1 MKTLNNK
8 TVVITGAASGIGR
21 AAALAFAR
29 EGANII
35 VADLH
40 SANGIERE
48 IEALGVKAIAFKL
61 DVSDPILYQEF
72 SEQAIAWQGG
82 VDILVNNAGFM
93 AGGAIQDYSL
103 EQWHNITKVNV
114 HGPFH
119 GVHFFLPH
127 MLARK
132 SGHIVTTASLFGLA
146 HLPFVGP
153 YCMTKAAMVAFS
165 NSLRT
170 EVAHQGVGVSVLVP
184 GSVDTNLVNN
194 GDWHASAGGNM
205 IPDMFEKY
213 GSSSADKV
221 ALALVRGVK
230 KNKRQILVGTDA
242 QFLSRLIRL
251 IPDSLNKSFC
261 GFARKT
267 MSAS

>member
-1 MKTLNNK
+1 MKNLKNK
-8 TVVITGAASGIGR
+8 NIVITGAASGIGQ
-21 AAALAFAR
+21 AAAMAFAR

-35 VADLH
+35 LADVN
-40 SANGIERE
+40 SASDVERDVK
-48 IEALGVKAIAFKL
+48 ALGADAISFTL
-61 DVSDPILYQEF
+61 DVSDPVLYQAF
-72 SEQAIAWQGG
+72 SEKAIAWKGG
-82 VDILVNNAGFM
+82 IDVLVNNAGFM

-103 EQWHNITKVNV
+103 EQWHNITNVNV

-132 SGHIVTTASLFGLA
+132 TGHIVTTASLFGLA

-153 YCMTKAAMVAFS
+153 YCMTKAGVVAFS
-165 NSLRT
+165 NSLRA

-194 GDWHASAGGNM
+194 GDWHASSGGTM

-213 GSSSADKV
+213 GSSSAESV
-221 ALALVRGVK
+221 ATALVNGVK

-242 QFLSRLIRL
+242 QFLSRLIRF

-261 GFARKT
+261 RFAEKT

>member
-1 MKTLNNK
+1 MKVLKDKN
-8 TVVITGAASGIGR
+8 VVITGAGSGIGR
-21 AAALAFAR
+21 SAALAFAR

-35 VADLH
+35 LADLNP
-40 SANGIERE
+40 ANDAEHE
-48 IEALGVKAIAFKL
+48 VKALGVKSIAFTL
-61 DVSDPILYQEF
+61 DVADPERYRAF
-72 SEQAIAWQGG
+72 SEEAIAWNGG
-82 VDILVNNAGFM
+82 VDVLVNNAGFM

-103 EQWHNITKVNV
+103 EQWHNITNVNV

-132 SGHIVTTASLFGLA
+132 TGHIVSTASLFGLA

-153 YCMTKAAMVAFS
+153 YCMTKAAVVAFS
-165 NSLRT
+165 NSLRA

-184 GSVDTNLVNN
+184 GSVDTNLVKN
-194 GDWHASAGGNM
+194 GDWHASSGGNM
-205 IPDMFEKY
+205 IPEMFEKY
-213 GSSSADKV
+213 GSSSPEKV
-221 ALALVRGVK
+221 ASALVRGVK

-242 QFLSRLIRL
+242 QLLSRMIRF

-261 GFARKT
+261 KFAQKT
-267 MSAS
+267 MS

>member
-1 MKTLNNK
+1 MKNLKNK
-8 TVVITGAASGIGR
+8 NVVITGGASGIGR
-21 AAALAFAR
+21 SAALAFAR

-35 VADLH
+35 LADLNPA
-40 SANGIERE
+40 SDVEQE
-48 IEALGVKAIAFKL
+48 VKALGVKARAFTL
-61 DVSDPILYQEF
+61 DVSDPELYRVF
-72 SEQAIAWQGG
+72 SEEAIAWNGG
-82 VDILVNNAGFM
+82 VDVLVNNAGFM
-93 AGGAIQDYSL
+93 AGGALQDTSL

-127 MLARK
+127 MLARQ
-132 SGHIVTTASLFGLA
+132 SGHIVNTASLFGLA

-153 YCMTKAAMVAFS
+153 YCMTKAAVVAFS
-165 NSLRT
+165 NSLRS

-184 GSVDTNLVNN
+184 GSVETNLVTN
-194 GDWHASAGGNM
+194 GDWHASSAGNM

-213 GSSSADKV
+213 GSSSPEKV
-221 ALALVRGVK
+221 ALKLVAGVK

-242 QFLSRLIRL
+242 QLLSRLIRL

-261 GFARKT
+261 GFAKNT
-267 MSAS
+267 MQ

>member
-1 MKTLNNK
+1 MRNFINK

-35 VADLH
+35 AADLN
-40 SANGIERE
+40 STSGIEDE
-48 IEALGVKAIAFKL
+48 LKALGVSAISFKL
-61 DVSDPILYQEF
+61 DVSDPVLYQEF
-72 SEQAIAWQGG
+72 SEQAIAWKGS

-103 EQWHNITKVNV
+103 EQWDSITKVNV

-153 YCMTKAAMVAFS
+153 YCMTKAAMIAFS

-194 GDWHASAGGNM
+194 GDWHASNGGNM

-221 ALALVRGVK
+221 ASALLNGIKR
-230 KNKRQILVGTDA
+230 NKRQIIVGTDA
-242 QFLSRLIRL
+242 QLLSRLIRL

>member
-103 EQWHNITKVNV
+103 EQWQNITKVNV

-132 SGHIVTTASLFGLA
+132 SGRIVTTASLFGLA

-205 IPDMFEKY
+205 IPEMFEKY
-213 GSSSADKV
+213 GSSSAEKV